1 MRRKDDEPDAVRNR
15 LRVYQEQTAPVIAW
29 YESHGAN
36 IARVDAV
43 GTMDEVRGRARKAV
57 GLS

>member
-29 YESHGAN
+29 YESHGAT

-43 GTMDEVRGRARKAV
+43 GTMDEVASRARKAV